1 LNAAKRLFS
10 AGGFSDTRISEISGM
25 VGVSDSTVYEHFEN
39 KEDIL
44 FAIPQEYTQQLI
56 EINRRHLRGLRGNDI
71 KLRKLTWNY
80 LEFLVDNKEYA
91 TLLLFELRPNRDF
104 YETLNYKLI
113 REFTRPYREAIIEG
127 QKEGIFRPELSPS
140 LILNLVFGTID
151 LILITWLLENNPSD
165 PLVFFDAF
173 FDLLEPGIGSLRPDS
188 DTNKDKKKQI
198 LNAAAK
204 VFSQNGYAKTR
215 IQDIARSAEIADA
228 TIYKYFSSK
237 EEILFSLPVENT
249 KTLLS
254 IQKEHLNG
262 LKDTDLKLEILVKDY
277 LHFLDSHKDY
287 TSIILFDLRYN
298 RLFYKTEGY
307 KLFKEFS
314 RVFFDIIVDGINK
327 NHYRAGINPY
337 LATKMLFGVID
348 HVILSSIKFGRPSR
362 ISNLSDQICSVI
374 LSALKN

>member
-1 LNAAKRLFS
+1 VENGNSTKDLILNAAKRLFS

-127 QKEGIFRPELSPS
+127 QKEGVFRPELSPS

-188 DTNKDKKKQI
+188 KKTNFKCGSEGFFTKWLCEDAYPGYSKVGGNCRRYHIQIFLKQGRDPVQPTCRKYK
-198 LNAAAK
+198 NTPFNSK
-204 VFSQNGYAKTR
+204 RTPEWPKGH
-215 IQDIARSAEIADA
+215 RS
-228 TIYKYFSSK
+228 
-237 EEILFSLPVENT
+237 
-249 KTLLS
+249 
-254 IQKEHLNG
+254 
-262 LKDTDLKLEILVKDY
+262 
-277 LHFLDSHKDY
+277 
-287 TSIILFDLRYN
+287 
-298 RLFYKTEGY
+298 
-307 KLFKEFS
+307 
-314 RVFFDIIVDGINK
+314 
-327 NHYRAGINPY
+327 
-337 LATKMLFGVID
+337 
-348 HVILSSIKFGRPSR
+348 
-362 ISNLSDQICSVI
+362 
-374 LSALKN
+374 